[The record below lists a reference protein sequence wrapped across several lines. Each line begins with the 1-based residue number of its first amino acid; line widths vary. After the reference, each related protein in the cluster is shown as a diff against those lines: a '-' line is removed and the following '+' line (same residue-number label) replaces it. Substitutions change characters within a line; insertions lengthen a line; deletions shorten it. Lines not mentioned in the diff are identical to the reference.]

1 MPCKHLAALR
11 KDLAPAT
18 RAKPPEPRCR
28 EGPGAVDDGVT
39 HAERSVKLV
48 GSYTKQTHAAIMR
61 RASQAHPLKR
71 VPLLLPPEMVAWID
85 LKTKHVENR
94 TTFIRRLIAKAMQED
109 VNQK

>member
-1 MPCKHLAALR
+1 M
-11 KDLAPAT
+11 
-18 RAKPPEPRCR
+18 
-28 EGPGAVDDGVT
+28 G
-39 HAERSVKLV
+39 
-48 GSYTKQTHAAIMR
+48 

-94 TTFIRRLIAKAMQED
+94 TTFIRRLIAKAMQDD